1 MIRAPCPSDKHS
13 PVKILAAGELDATSA
28 SRNPFP
34 LLTAVDTGAHHRQ
47 AFAVARRVALPLHLV
62 AVTLWGSPIVAGE
75 LATTEDTHSRAPV
88 PSSTSDRRAS
98 FFKFSATVDALYK
111 LMAGVAALCHR
122 EALAPTPTRNR
133 SPEL

>member
-1 MIRAPCPSDKHS
+1 MPPRPAVIPSPCS
-13 PVKILAAGELDATSA
+13 P
-28 SRNPFP
+28 P
-34 LLTAVDTGAHHRQ
+34 VDTGAHRRQ

-98 FFKFSATVDALYK
+98 FFKFPATVDAFYK
-111 LMAGVAALCHR
+111 LSPRLAALHHH
-122 EALAPTPTRNR
+122 ETRV
-133 SPEL
+133 SIPPSIVC